1 MPTFAKA
8 RSLMRNLFLP
18 RRVNTDLDQE
28 VQSHLEMLTEEN
40 VRAGMPPSEAQR
52 AARIELGGIEQVKEQ
67 VREQRIGNCLHSVPS
82 DCRFALR
89 QLCKSP
95 AFGTVAVLTLAL
107 GIGSTTAI
115 FSVIDG
121 ALLNPYPYRNAERL
135 ATPTVFSADQFR
147 AWRFPAAAF
156 VDFREH
162 NHTFDDMFGLV
173 YHQFHFTR
181 SHGAEEFPGGWVTP
195 GTFES
200 LGIPPLLGRPLTAE
214 DAKPGAPS
222 VFVISYNL
230 WTKLFN
236 RDRKIIGATYTLD
249 TTRMI
254 LVGIMPPRFQI
265 GGVDLWLPLD
275 ITRNTFVPGAG
286 LVSNEIWTV
295 GHLKAGVSP
304 QTAAADLQVIATPFQ
319 NNDPIYFPLTSKSPS
334 TLLTANLSAVTSKS
348 ASSP

>member
-1 MPTFAKA
+1 M
-8 RSLMRNLFLP
+8 
-18 RRVNTDLDQE
+18 
-28 VQSHLEMLTEEN
+28 
-40 VRAGMPPSEAQR
+40 
-52 AARIELGGIEQVKEQ
+52 
-67 VREQRIGNCLHSVPS
+67 
-82 DCRFALR
+82 
-89 QLCKSP
+89 
-95 AFGTVAVLTLAL
+95 
-107 GIGSTTAI
+107 
-115 FSVIDG
+115 
-121 ALLNPYPYRNAERL
+121 
-135 ATPTVFSADQFR
+135 
-147 AWRFPAAAF
+147 
-156 VDFREH
+156 
-162 NHTFDDMFGLV
+162 
-173 YHQFHFTR
+173 
-181 SHGAEEFPGGWVTP
+181 
-195 GTFES
+195 
-200 LGIPPLLGRPLTAE
+200 
-214 DAKPGAPS
+214 
-222 VFVISYNL
+222 ISYNL